1 MTAASLLRSRS
12 PTPGLRRV
20 YPARDMAGIAD
31 VVEKAFGGQLDAS
44 GLRMLREMRAFGR
57 AGWLGWALGRLL
69 LPPAANPD
77 GFVWIEDGRV
87 IGNASLLAVEGR
99 PERWVMAN
107 VAVLPEYRRRGIARA
122 MVQAG
127 LNLASERRAHVV
139 VLQVKSG
146 NQGAQTLYTSLGFRT
161 LATRTT
167 WVRPPG
173 PLPGPVE
180 FVGRVR
186 RRQPA
191 DWVAQWVLAQ
201 RTYPEGLFWPYPLN
215 PAFFRPSGLPA
226 GLDLEGKRHWVWQEA
241 GDIQASL
248 TAQAR
253 AEERGWRLALLVDLP
268 ARGRAEAALLP
279 QVLRELPSNMPLV
292 LEYPKGEAEGVL
304 WAQGFR
310 PERSLTWM
318 SIELGPRAAGI
329 RTPAWAGQGGQDR
342 G

>member
-1 MTAASLLRSRS
+1 MTAASLLRTRAAM
-12 PTPGLRRV
+12 PGLQRV
-20 YPARDMAGIAD
+20 HPARDMAGIAD

-44 GLRMLREMRAFGR
+44 GMRMLREMRAFGR

-87 IGNASLLAVEGR
+87 VGNVSLLAVEGR

-127 LNLASERRAHVV
+127 LDLASERRAHVV

-161 LATRTT
+161 LATRTI

-180 FVGRVR
+180 VVGRVR

-191 DWVAQWVLAQ
+191 DWATQWALAQ
-201 RTYPEGLFWPYPLN
+201 RICPEGLFWPYPLN

-226 GLDLEGKRHWVWQEA
+226 GIDLEGKRHWVWLDA
-241 GDIQASL
+241 GDIQGSL

-253 AEERGWRLALLVDLP
+253 AEDRGWRLALLVDLP
-268 ARGRAEAALLP
+268 ARGRAEAALLTRA
-279 QVLRELPSNMPLV
+279 LRELPSNMPLV
-292 LEYPKGEAEGVL
+292 LEYPKGVSEGLL
-304 WAQGFR
+304 WGQGFR

-318 SIELGPRAAGI
+318 SIEPSSRDSRADARAPSGP
-329 RTPAWAGQGGQDR
+329 GGRDR
-342 G
+342 